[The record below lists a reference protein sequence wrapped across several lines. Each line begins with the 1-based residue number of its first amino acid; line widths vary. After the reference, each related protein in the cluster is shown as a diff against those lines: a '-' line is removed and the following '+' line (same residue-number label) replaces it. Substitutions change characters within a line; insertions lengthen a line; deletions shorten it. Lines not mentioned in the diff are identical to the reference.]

1 MKSLVRFFPRRSAAA
16 LALACG
22 LLAGCASDPSR
33 MQLGT
38 PRDQVIQQLGQPTA
52 VYRFAGGERLQY
64 SRGPAGFQVSNVDL
78 DTAGRVQSVR
88 QELNEGLFA
97 STIRPGEWQV
107 PDVLFTYGPPYE
119 QSRVTSFNG
128 SVWTWRYLQ
137 INNRRFLYIYIDPTG
152 RVDHYNVGDDL
163 RDERWR
169 W

>member
-1 MKSLVRFFPRRSAAA
+1 MQLLVRLLPCRAAA
-16 LALACG
+16 AVLLVCG
-22 LLAGCASDPSR
+22 IVAGCASDPSR

-52 VYRFAGGERLQY
+52 VYRFGGGERLQY

-78 DTAGRVQSVR
+78 DSAGRVQSVR

-97 STIRPGEWQV
+97 STIRPGEWRV

-128 SVWTWRYLQ
+128 SVWAWRYLQ

-163 RDERWR
+163 RDDRWR